1 VGYETIPAHPPMAP
15 ARMISPPEAMRG
27 PHELR
32 HRMVEAGYQ
41 ELINYSFVDP
51 AWEADFA
58 LPGGQISV
66 VNPIAAQHAV
76 MRTTLFGGLV
86 AILKYNLN
94 NQASRVRIFEVG
106 RVFRL
111 EPDQPERA
119 LQVAGV
125 AQPTLLGAL
134 TYGNA
139 DDEQWGVV
147 PREVDF
153 FDIKGDL
160 ERLIS
165 PLQARF
171 VAATHPALHPGRCAR
186 VEIDQQ
192 TAGWIGQLHP
202 RLGQKYGLPGNA
214 MLFEV
219 RIDAVQWVPLP
230 RVAPIAEV
238 PAVMR
243 DIAIWVPEE
252 LPAARVFEEIE
263 RLSARDGRLAAL
275 REVKLFDV
283 FRPSPGR
290 TADASKAP
298 ANVLLNK
305 EKSLAFRVVL
315 QDTRRSLSDS
325 DADAACDAIVEHLT
339 ITLGAR
345 RRQ

>member
-1 VGYETIPAHPPMAP
+1 
-15 ARMISPPEAMRG
+15 
-27 PHELR
+27 
-32 HRMVEAGYQ
+32 
-41 ELINYSFVDP
+41 
-51 AWEADFA
+51 
-58 LPGGQISV
+58 
-66 VNPIAAQHAV
+66 
-76 MRTTLFGGLV
+76 
-86 AILKYNLN
+86 
-94 NQASRVRIFEVG
+94 
-106 RVFRL
+106 VFRL
-111 EPDQPERA
+111 EPDQPEGP

-134 TYGNA
+134 AYGYA
-139 DDEQWGVV
+139 EDEQWGVAS
-147 PREVDF
+147 REVDY

-160 ERLIS
+160 ERLIT

-171 VAATHPALHPGRCAR
+171 VAAAHPALHPGRCAR
-186 VEIDQQ
+186 IEIDQQ

-202 RLGQKYGLPGNA
+202 RLAQKYGLPGNA

-219 RIDAVQWVPLP
+219 RIDAVQASPLP
-230 RVAPIAEV
+230 RAAPIAEV
-238 PAVMR
+238 PAVIR

-252 LPAARVFEEIE
+252 LPAARVFEEIA

-283 FRPSPGR
+283 FRASPER
-290 TADASKAP
+290 VADASKAP

-325 DADAACDAIVEHLT
+325 DADSACDAIVEHLT
-339 ITLGAR
+339 IALGGR